1 MKKLVSL
8 ILALVLCLSVS
19 APAFALV
26 TDVPEDEAIVAAAV
40 KPGDSPQAEETEW
53 VTRTT
58 GDGLIQVRLW
68 SITYGY
74 WKTDWITV
82 GHTV

>member
-19 APAFALV
+19 VSAFALV
-26 TDVPEDEAIVAAAV
+26 TDVPEDEAITAAAGI
-40 KPGDSPQAEETEW
+40 PGDSPNAEETEW
-53 VTRTT
+53 VTRVTD
-58 GDGLIQVRLW
+58 DGLIQIRLW

-82 GHTV
+82 GNTV